1 LHSIR
6 KTPSGKKQP
15 PKKIQIECSVLLGL
29 MGAEM
34 TETEREKKLKN
45 SASWVILMLISLI
58 LIVFLWK
65 M

>member
-1 LHSIR
+1 
-6 KTPSGKKQP
+6 
-15 PKKIQIECSVLLGL
+15 